1 MSLRKVLVFGPTG
14 GVGSIVARTAHSLGA
29 KVFLAMRDTSKSIPG
44 LSPAEEQKSNLYER
58 VQADLSQPD
67 SIRVTVSKTGATHA
81 FIYATLGAS
90 PDHMRSTAEALK
102 AGGVKRVVLLSSFA
116 VQGDIRTVQPSN
128 YIGYEHAQVEISLE
142 DVFGPQGYV
151 AVRPSFFASNS
162 LWWQRQIIEDKE
174 VKWAFPD
181 LKFDYITPEDIGAV
195 CGTILAGTIEGE
207 HESPIFLLGAEEDL
221 TVAGAIE
228 AIANAIKQPV
238 KVTKVSPD
246 EHMQTLISKSGL
258 PEPMAKV
265 LTSNFAGLNERQ
277 ANVNEPLD
285 PELKANVERI
295 LKRPT
300 MRFAEWAERNKD
312 KFEA

>member
-29 KVFLAMRDTSKSIPG
+29 KVFLAMRDTSKPIPG
-44 LSPAEEQKSNLYER
+44 LSPVEEQKSNLYER
-58 VQADLSQPD
+58 VQADLGQPD
-67 SIRVTVSKTGATHA
+67 SVRATVFKTGATHA

-116 VQGDIRTVQPSN
+116 VQGDIRAIQPSN
-128 YIGYEHAQVEISLE
+128 FIGYEHAQVEVSLE

-162 LWWQRQIIEDKE
+162 LWWQKQIVEDRE

-195 CGTILAGTIEGE
+195 CGTILAGAVEQ
-207 HESPIFLLGAEEDL
+207 ESPIVLFGAEEDL

-228 AIANAIKQPV
+228 AIASAIKQPV
-238 KVTKVSPD
+238 KMTKVSPD
-246 EHMQTLISKSGL
+246 EHLQTLISKSGL

-265 LTSNFAGLNERQ
+265 LTSNFARLNERQ
-277 ANVNEPLD
+277 ATVIEPLD
-285 PELKANVERI
+285 PGLKANVEKI

-300 MRFAEWAERNKD
+300 MSFTEWAERNKD

>member
-1 MSLRKVLVFGPTG
+1 MSFKKVLVFGPTG

-58 VQADLSQPD
+58 VQADLSQPN
-67 SIRVTVSKTGATHA
+67 SVHAAVSKTGATHA
-81 FIYATLGAS
+81 FIYATLGTS

-116 VQGDIRTVQPSN
+116 VQGGIRTVQPSN
-128 YIGYEHAQVEISLE
+128 FIGYEHAQVEISLE
-142 DVFGPQGYV
+142 DIFGPQGYV

-162 LWWQRQIIEDKE
+162 LWWQKQIVEDKE

-195 CGTILAGTIEGE
+195 CGTILAGAVDGE
-207 HESPIFLLGAEEDL
+207 HESPIILLGAEEDL
-221 TVAGAIE
+221 TVADAIE

-238 KVTKVSPD
+238 KVTKVSQD
-246 EHMQTLISKSGL
+246 EHLQILISKSGL
-258 PEPMAKV
+258 LEPMAKV
-265 LTSNFAGLNERQ
+265 LTSNFAGLNERL
-277 ANVNEPLD
+277 ATVKEPLD
-285 PELKANVERI
+285 PKLKANVEKI